1 MLTLTEAAAD
11 VIHRLTSRSGMPAES
26 GLRISPRTDGDDG
39 SGTAL
44 TVSLADGPSPRDAVV
59 EMEQARVY
67 LEPDTVEPLDDKVLD
82 ARVDEQGT
90 VSFQVRQQP
99 GDSEPSM

>member
-11 VIHRLTSRSGMPAES
+11 VIHKLTSRSGMPAAS

-39 SGTAL
+39 TAL
-44 TVSLADGPSPRDAVV
+44 TVSLTDGPSPQDAVV
-59 EMEQARVY
+59 ETEQARVY
-67 LEPDTVEPLDDKVLD
+67 LEPDTVAPLQDKVLD

-99 GDSEPSM
+99 GDAE

>member
-26 GLRISPRTDGDDG
+26 GLRISPGTDGDDG
-39 SGTAL
+39 SGAAL
-44 TVSLADGPSPRDAVV
+44 TVSLTDGPSPRDAVV
-59 EMEQARVY
+59 ETDQARVY
-67 LEPDTVEPLDDKVLD
+67 LEPETVAPLDDKVLD

-90 VSFQVRQQP
+90 VSFQVRKQD
-99 GDSEPSM
+99 GDSDPA